1 MQHTAKT
8 RQVLFTAV
16 LLLLLTACE
25 TGESTGQGATT
36 PPARSTARP
45 RGTVT
50 PRVTPST
57 TPTQPQ
63 GSAAITPSGSGAQA
77 LTESDV
83 RSYLQQHPAMP
94 FAQPESTVT
103 IDSVSFLPSR
113 VVQTTL
119 HG

>member
-16 LLLLLTACE
+16 LLLLWPACE
-25 TGESTGQGATT
+25 RGESTGQAATT
-36 PPARSTARP
+36 PPP
-45 RGTVT
+45 RRTVTPQGTVT
-50 PRVTPST
+50 PPVNPSN

-63 GSAAITPSGSGAQA
+63 GSPAITPSGSGAQG

-103 IDSVSFLPSR
+103 IDRVSFLPSR
-113 VVQTTL
+113 GVQTTL
-119 HG
+119 